1 LTFKGI
7 FIVPP
12 LPEWSNGQ
20 PLEKLCIEADGVIGL
35 SMDQLWDNCFEL
47 EVEAAYVLVGV
58 PIADDSTITSFERPY
73 REGAY
78 VSVCLPYLKFHH
90 SLV

>member
-1 LTFKGI
+1 LTYKDI

-12 LPEWSNGQ
+12 LPDRSNGQ

-35 SMDQLWDNCFEL
+35 SMDRLWDSCFEIDIK
-47 EVEAAYVLVGV
+47 AAYVLIGV
-58 PIADDSTITSFERPY
+58 PIADESIIISFERPY

-78 VSVCLPYLKFHH
+78 VSV
-90 SLV
+90 